1 MGVTTS
7 LFEETTSRPSAPCC
21 AGSRERDDRAS
32 AHGPLLSL
40 YPRRPPGLTI
50 HLLDCSS
57 AAAALDV
64 EAWLGRGT
72 GRAETGPSLRQ
83 SLNASPCVG
92 LDTEWTEDNPLS
104 TIQVAFPVVSENHLG
119 EERVLVVALVLAGE
133 PNGVRVLPPTIA
145 GILAEP
151 GVLKVGVGVAGD
163 MERILM
169 RVATTDIAGWCDL
182 RSVANGCESLQS
194 LRRLAAG
201 RKIAALMSG
210 VGGKRYDSSGM
221 SLSAL
226 SLHYCSEA
234 LEGVPLDKSLQG
246 SDWDAGLTGLVS
258 LTRAQVEYAGVDAW
272 AGLATILSMHRHAQ
286 PEQYGT
292 SVSPAGYLAFFPG
305 GKSAGKGGAQ
315 EEEGGR
321 GGDDPLLGIG
331 VGNRSEGGVVHSVD
345 PSMDSARSAFSAG
358 FRSAEDEMAKQC
370 ISMGL
375 EASGSV
381 YSSSLGVTS
390 VVACAAWAQ
399 QFAGIKDYQARPAVG
414 GGAKGTGGGS
424 GARTRSTKKERKQE
438 RERSEKE
445 KERMRER
452 SVKKKGSS
460 SSSAAAA
467 SSGSL
472 GTSGTSRLH
481 NKNKGSV
488 IKKPPPMTVAAG
500 WSAEEVAELESAEA
514 AFEDA
519 LTIVKTL
526 SARRGEPHVASAV
539 DVDDGGVGATRI
551 GTKLSASS
559 MAEAK
564 EALSVAKRRVTR
576 LRRRKPA
583 QSKAARNKAMS
594 KAESWECYPP
604 PADLPRDRDDPRYIQ
619 SFAVPIYPGGAV
631 LVSAVDSAM
640 DSAVDSDVDG
650 GRQGVE
656 EQQEEGRPGAA
667 ARAFFNEWGF
677 VIFRDVLTADECI
690 ATEREIWESLE
701 AKTAGLVRD
710 DPSTHGLLSSKR

>member
-1 MGVTTS
+1 
-7 LFEETTSRPSAPCC
+7 
-21 AGSRERDDRAS
+21 
-32 AHGPLLSL
+32 
-40 YPRRPPGLTI
+40 
-50 HLLDCSS
+50 
-57 AAAALDV
+57 
-64 EAWLGRGT
+64 
-72 GRAETGPSLRQ
+72 
-83 SLNASPCVG
+83 
-92 LDTEWTEDNPLS
+92 
-104 TIQVAFPVVSENHLG
+104 VSENHRG

-151 GVLKVGVGVAGD
+151 GVLKVGVGVADD
-163 MERILM
+163 MERILLH
-169 RVATTDIAGWCDL
+169 VATTDIAGWCDL
-182 RSVANGCESLQS
+182 RSVVNGCESLQS

-210 VGGKRYDSSGM
+210 VGGKHDDSSGM

-258 LTRAQVEYAGVDAW
+258 LTRAQIEYAGVDAW

-305 GKSAGKGGAQ
+305 GKGAGKGA
-315 EEEGGR
+315 E
-321 GGDDPLLGIG
+321 
-331 VGNRSEGGVVHSVD
+331 
-345 PSMDSARSAFSAG
+345 PSMDSVRSAFSAD
-358 FRSAEDEMAKQC
+358 FRSAEDDMAKQC
-370 ISMGL
+370 KAMDL

-381 YSSSLGVTS
+381 HSSSRGVTS
-390 VVACAAWAQ
+390 VVACASWAQ

-424 GARTRSTKKERKQE
+424 GARTRSTKKERKQKRE
-438 RERSEKE
+438 KEKETERLRERSE
-445 KERMRER
+445 
-452 SVKKKGSS
+452 KKKGSS

-467 SSGSL
+467 AAASSGS
-472 GTSGTSRLH
+472 SGSSGSY

-488 IKKPPPMTVAAG
+488 IKKPPPMTVAVG

-526 SARRGEPHVASAV
+526 SARRAETHVASAV
-539 DVDDGGVGATRI
+539 DVDGGVGATRI
-551 GTKLSASS
+551 GTN

-583 QSKAARNKAMS
+583 QSKAARNKAMR
-594 KAESWECYPP
+594 KAEAWECYPP

-631 LVSAVDSAM
+631 LVSDVESA
-640 DSAVDSDVDG
+640 ADSDVDG
-650 GRQGVE
+650 GRQGAEGAE
-656 EQQEEGRPGAA
+656 ELQEEGRPGAA

-690 ATEREIWESLE
+690 ATEKEIWESLE
-701 AKTAGLVRD
+701 ANTAGLVRD
-710 DPSTHGLLSSKR
+710 DPSTHGLLSPKR